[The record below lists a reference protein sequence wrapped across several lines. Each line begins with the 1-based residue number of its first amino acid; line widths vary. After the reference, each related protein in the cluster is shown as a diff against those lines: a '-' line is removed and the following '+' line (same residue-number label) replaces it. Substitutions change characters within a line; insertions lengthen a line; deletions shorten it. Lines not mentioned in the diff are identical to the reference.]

1 MIDKGICGKE
11 FIWNPSNC
19 ECEYDKSCDFG
30 EYLDYA
36 NCICRKRIIDKP
48 IEECSENIEKELYSN
63 EINDYEKICNS
74 CRVFIVLFII
84 FFILSISI
92 SSAFIYFHWCL
103 KKSNT
108 GVTNF
113 NPSTETVIY

>member
-84 FFILSISI
+84 FFIQSISI
-92 SSAFIYFHWCL
+92 SSAFIYFHWYL

-113 NPSTETVIY
+113 NPSTETVMY